1 MFPGIY
7 LSLLLTNG
15 TEPKANVEL
24 FKRITNTILKA
35 LKTLIEGDFYSQYKP
50 LWKKESMIISRGE
63 HIQISSADT
72 WHLFCI
78 SSGPTG
84 NVVKINT
91 KEEEKRKSIYTIPK
105 QQITSPL
112 LYEISSTTTCE
123 TRCYKKSFLLSDCD
137 CTEPD
142 SIDINYLSG
151 YGV

>member
-1 MFPGIY
+1 M
-7 LSLLLTNG
+7 
-15 TEPKANVEL
+15 EL
-24 FKRITNTILKA
+24 FQRITNTILKA
-35 LKTLIEGDFYSQYKP
+35 LKTLIEGDFYLQCKP
-50 LWKKESMIISRGE
+50 LRKKESMIISRGE
-63 HIQISSADT
+63 HIQISSTDT

-78 SSGPTG
+78 SLGPTG

-123 TRCYKKSFLLSDCD
+123 TCCYKKSFLLSDCD
-137 CTEPD
+137 RTEPD
-142 SIDINYLSG
+142 SIDINYLSE